1 MKRAL
6 LPEPA
11 TVFCAHLVK
20 KMIKRKKEEKKE
32 KREKRIGKQRAIQF
46 NA

>member
-11 TVFCAHLVK
+11 TVFCAHRLV
-20 KMIKRKKEEKKE
+20 KMIKRKKEEKEKKE
-32 KREKRIGKQRAIQF
+32 FENRE
-46 NA
+46 

>member
-20 KMIKRKKEEKKE
+20 KMIKRKKEEKE
-32 KREKRIGKQRAIQF
+32 LENRERS
-46 NA
+46 NLMHSV